1 MTSID
6 LTSITGLTYPYT
18 VYVCNVYGEDC
29 ILIAVIENTVPPN
42 NEIALPIEF
51 NQAPAVG
58 IKIITTDGCERFLT
72 FDCI

>member
-1 MTSID
+1 
-6 LTSITGLTYPYT
+6 
-18 VYVCNVYGEDC
+18 VCNVYGEDC

>member
-6 LTSITGLTYPYT
+6 LTSITGLTFPYT
-18 VYVCNVYGEDC
+18 VYACDVYGENC
-29 ILIAVIENTVPPN
+29 IVIATIENTVPPN
-42 NEIALPIEF
+42 NLIALPIEF

-58 IKIITTDGCERFLT
+58 ILIVTSDGCERFLT